1 MLRKRLHASVDTAK
15 YLRKTAD
22 RTQATRAQ
30 IAEKRRVKREAL
42 LAQSGLAGQ
51 KLGKHVVREGEVD
64 VQLGEE
70 LSESLR
76 GLQVCLC
83 TSRICRATADV
94 GVVLQPTGNLFRD
107 RYLSMQH
114 RALVEP
120 RGPVLCVVFLLYWP
134 TYAYQNDTDRKG
146 TSRW

>member
-1 MLRKRLHASVDTAK
+1 VQDEAATTESRELRAEKHALVQRALRKRLHASVDTAK
-15 YLRKTAD
+15 SLRKAAD
-22 RTQATRAQ
+22 RTQTSRAQ
-30 IAEKRRVKREAL
+30 IAAQRRAKREAL

-76 GLQVCLC
+76 GLQ
-83 TSRICRATADV
+83 
-94 GVVLQPTGNLFRD
+94 PTGNLFRD

-114 RALVEP
+114 RAL
-120 RGPVLCVVFLLYWP
+120 RGPVLQKKSKQMVEYEKH
-134 TYAYQNDTDRKG
+134 A
-146 TSRW
+146 

>member
-1 MLRKRLHASVDTAK
+1 MQRALRKRLHASVDTAK
-15 YLRKTAD
+15 SLRKAAE

-30 IAEKRRVKREAL
+30 IAAQRRAKREAL

-76 GLQVCLC
+76 GLQVCD
-83 TSRICRATADV
+83 A
-94 GVVLQPTGNLFRD
+94 
-107 RYLSMQH
+107 YY
-114 RALVEP
+114 
-120 RGPVLCVVFLLYWP
+120 CVWC
-134 TYAYQNDTDRKG
+134 DG
-146 TSRW
+146 